1 MWQFV
6 GKATAKLEDLIDDVN
21 HAETT
26 FSEVVAYYGEDD
38 KSMSS
43 TEFFAVFKTFVTSY
57 RVSRPRFYDG
67 DARVVDTAFSPQKC
81 ITDNQ
86 TAAEEK
92 LAMERRKQA
101 MAESRLHKQN
111 AQEQQSGPRE
121 EDNAVLDNILEKL
134 RNGDTIGRKTR
145 RARPTKPEGRPP
157 VPLITDG
164 TADAAYI
171 AQNMLAALQADGF
184 GLASLPSSPTSTA
197 PRRRARRRT
206 QGLVSEAGDSHS
218 EMASPVLGL
227 PDLPTVSDFG
237 LESES
242 TMDLT

>member
-6 GKATAKLEDLIDDVN
+6 GKAAAKLEDLIDDVN

-26 FSEVVAYYGEDD
+26 FTEVVAYYGEDD
-38 KSMSS
+38 KNMTS
-43 TEFFAVFKTFVTSY
+43 TEFFAVFKTFVISY
-57 RVSRPRFYDG
+57 RVSQRRNFDCDG
-67 DARVVDTAFSPQKC
+67 RVVDAAFSSQKC
-81 ITDNQ
+81 MTDNQ

-92 LAMERRKQA
+92 LAMEKRKQA

-111 AQEQQSGPRE
+111 AQEQSGPRE
-121 EDNAVLDNILEKL
+121 EDNAVLDNLLEKL
-134 RNGDTIGRKTR
+134 RNGDTIGRKAR
-145 RARPTKPEGRPP
+145 RVRPTKPEGKPP
-157 VPLITDG
+157 VPLITSG
-164 TADAAYI
+164 TADTAHI

-197 PRRRARRRT
+197 PRRRTKRRT

-218 EMASPVLGL
+218 EVASPVVGL

-242 TMDLT
+242 TMDLA